1 MASVFRRLSRFYRPY
16 RRFLYL
22 SLGLLVLATAL
33 GLVYPYLL
41 KTIVNQVIIG
51 GHYHEL
57 PMLVAGIIGAA
68 VVKGI
73 FNFAFQYSGQVF
85 GSKTGYDLR
94 NSLYRKLNTQP
105 FAYYDQVHTGDLM
118 SRMTADLDAFR
129 MFLAF
134 GINNLVSLFLTSVF
148 GLGLMVSM
156 NGWLALVI
164 ACLLPI
170 LAVTAVR
177 FDGRLRPTYRHIR
190 KTLGTLNSGVQENIM
205 GMRTVKSF
213 AKEDREIVKFNGRND
228 DYFDANMDATQLWKK
243 FFPFIEFVGNFGVVL
258 ILFIGGWLVI
268 SHHKGMNLGDL
279 VAFLSVVWTLIWP
292 LSNLGFFLNNLTQAV
307 AAGDR
312 LLEILEAPDELGDQG
327 QHHTVQMLGNV
338 DFSGVNMRYDGEAVL
353 RDVSLSATAGETIAL
368 VGLTGAGKST
378 LVNLLPRFY
387 DVDSG
392 SVKIDG
398 VDVRE
403 WDLQSLRRQI
413 AVVFQEPF
421 LFSTTIFSNIA
432 YGSPNATMEDVRRA
446 AEMAD
451 AAEFIERL
459 PEGYYTLVGERG
471 LGLSGGQKQRIA
483 LARAVLMNPSIL
495 ILDDATS
502 AVDMET
508 EFKIQQDL
516 ERVMKGRTTFIIA
529 HRISSV
535 KRADQILVI
544 EHGRVVQRGTH
555 DELLK
560 ESSGL
565 YRKIFDMQFQDFESV
580 ASGQAAS
587 QASAQATGKSVGQAS
602 AQATGQPLG
611 QAVGQAAGKSSG
623 GFSGVAVPGGGC
635 VE

>member
-1 MASVFRRLSRFYRPY
+1 MTSVFRRLSRFYRPY
-16 RRFLYL
+16 LKWLYL
-22 SLGLLVLATAL
+22 SLSLLVFATGL

-41 KTIVNQVIIG
+41 KTIVNNVIVA
-51 GHYHEL
+51 GHYSEL
-57 PMLVAGIIGAA
+57 PMLVGGIIGAA
-68 VVKGI
+68 ILKGI
-73 FNFAFQYSGQVF
+73 FNFSFQYAGQFF
-85 GSKTGYDLR
+85 GSRTGLDLR
-94 NSLYRKLNTQP
+94 NELYRKLNKQP
-105 FAYYDQVHTGDLM
+105 FSYYDEVHTGDLM

-134 GINNLVSLFLTSVF
+134 GVNNLVNLFLIIVF

-164 ACLLPI
+164 ACLMPI
-170 LAVTAVR
+170 LAATAVR

-213 AKEDREIVKFNGRND
+213 AKEDREVMKFTERND
-228 DYFDANMDATQLWKK
+228 AYFDANMNATHLWKK
-243 FFPFIEFVGNFGVVL
+243 FFPFIEFVGNLGVVL
-258 ILFIGGWLVI
+258 ILFIGGYLVM
-268 SHHKGMNLGDL
+268 HHRSMNLGDL
-279 VAFLSVVWTLIWP
+279 VAFLSVLWTLIWP
-292 LSNLGFFLNNLTQAV
+292 LSNLGFLLNNLTQAV

-312 LLEILEAPDELGDQG
+312 LLEILEAPDELAEQG
-327 QHHTVQMLGNV
+327 HKHQTAMRGNV
-338 DFSGVNMRYDGEAVL
+338 EFAGVTMTYGSETVL
-353 RDVSLSATAGETIAL
+353 KDISMSADAGETIAL

-387 DVDSG
+387 DVQTG

-398 VDVRE
+398 VDVRD
-403 WDLQSLRRQI
+403 WDLQALRNQI

-421 LFSTTIFSNIA
+421 LFSTTIFSNIS
-432 YGSPNATMEDVRRA
+432 YGNPQATMEDVQRA

-471 LGLSGGQKQRIA
+471 LGLSGGQKQRLA
-483 LARAVLMNPSIL
+483 LARAILMNPSVL
-495 ILDDATS
+495 VLDDATS

-508 EFKIQQDL
+508 EYKIQQDL

-535 KRADQILVI
+535 KRADQILVV
-544 EHGRVVQRGTH
+544 EHGRIVQQGTH

-560 ESSGL
+560 QTDGL

-580 ASGQAAS
+580 TSTATASGRS
-587 QASAQATGKSVGQAS
+587 EGFGEI
-602 AQATGQPLG
+602 
-611 QAVGQAAGKSSG
+611 AVS
-623 GFSGVAVPGGGC
+623 GGGC
-635 VE
+635 AK

>member
-1 MASVFRRLSRFYRPY
+1 MTSVFRRLSRFYRPY
-16 RRFLYL
+16 LWWLYV
-22 SLGLLVLATAL
+22 SLALLVIATAL

-41 KTIVNQVIIG
+41 KTIVNQVIMA
-51 GHYHEL
+51 GHYKEL
-57 PMLVAGIIGAA
+57 PLLIAGILVAAFL
-68 VVKGI
+68 KDI
-73 FNFAFQYSGQVF
+73 FNFLYQYLGQVF
-85 GSKTGYDLR
+85 GAKSGLDLR
-94 NSLYRKLNTQP
+94 NALYRKLNTQS
-105 FAYYDQVHTGDLM
+105 FSYYDQVHTGDLM

-134 GINNLVSLFLTSVF
+134 GINNLVNLVLTIVF
-148 GLGLMVSM
+148 GIGLMVSM

-164 ACLLPI
+164 ACLMPI

-177 FDGRLRPTYRHIR
+177 FDGQLRPTYRRIR
-190 KTLGTLNSGVQENIM
+190 KTLGTLNSGVQETIM

-213 AKEDREIVKFNGRND
+213 AKEDREIIKFTDRND
-228 DYFDANMDATQLWKK
+228 SYFDANMGATHLWKK
-243 FFPFIEFVGNFGVVL
+243 FFPFIEFIGNFGVVL
-258 ILFIGGWLVI
+258 ILFVGGLLVM
-268 SHHKGMNLGDL
+268 HHKGLNLGDL
-279 VAFLSVVWTLIWP
+279 VAFLSVVWSLIWP

-312 LLEILEAPDELGDQG
+312 LLEVLEAPDELASQG
-327 QHHTVQMLGNV
+327 GKHEAQILGQVELERVTMQYGAETVL
-338 DFSGVNMRYDGEAVL
+338 A
-353 RDVSLSATAGETIAL
+353 DVSLTAEPGETIAL

-387 DVDSG
+387 DVHSG

-403 WDLQSLRRQI
+403 WDLQTLRNQI
-413 AVVFQEPF
+413 SVVFQEPF

-432 YGSPNATMEDVRRA
+432 YGNPSATMEDVRRA

-471 LGLSGGQKQRIA
+471 LGLSGGQKQRLA
-483 LARAVLMNPSIL
+483 LARAILMNPSVL

-508 EFKIQQDL
+508 EYKIQQDL

-535 KRADQILVI
+535 KRANQILVI
-544 EHGRVVQRGTH
+544 EQGRVVQRGTH
-555 DELLK
+555 DELLQQTG
-560 ESSGL
+560 GL

-580 ASGQAAS
+580 TQSASGF
-587 QASAQATGKSVGQAS
+587 GGI
-602 AQATGQPLG
+602 
-611 QAVGQAAGKSSG
+611 AVSG
-623 GFSGVAVPGGGC
+623 GGGGH
-635 VE
+635 E